1 MKLKLA
7 SQGVYWTIQGEGHF
21 VGEPMVFIRL
31 AGCSV
36 GCPKCDTNYKP
47 AREATVEEI
56 VAECIRERD
65 ENVRA
70 KYVWVTGGE
79 PTDQDLAELNREIWA
94 AGFKPCLAT
103 SGVRKVETQWW
114 WLSVSPHA
122 ASFEQ
127 RMGSELKLVPELNGL
142 SLQDIDLSGIDFA
155 YRYVQPMAGSA
166 KSLVACIEWVKTHN
180 DYTLCAQSH
189 KTWGVP

>member
-47 AREATVEEI
+47 VREATVDEI
-56 VAECIRERD
+56 VAECVRARE

-79 PTDQDLAELNREIWA
+79 PTDQDLSGLNRAIWDA
-94 AGFKPCLAT
+94 D
-103 SGVRKVETQWW
+103 
-114 WLSVSPHA
+114 
-122 ASFEQ
+122 FEQ
-127 RMGSELKLVPELNGL
+127 RMGAELKLVPELNGL
-142 SLQDIDLSGIDFA
+142 SLDEIDLSGTDFG